1 MAIIDLIKLEGQF
14 YIAQDGELYDKIAV
28 ALSGQPLCKTAS
40 EVQSVIGDE
49 WKGITRSA
57 QYRKLKKACRSNS
70 QYIIIRCDP
79 VDKTFLLSEHG
90 LSVEVVHHFFNLF
103 RTEDEDSVSWIKNL
117 PEYYVEQTLS
127 FFPNGSA
134 EYVKDSSAGTFRF
147 MLIPL
152 HLWQELPLRLWNGG
166 V

>member
-70 QYIIIRCDP
+70 QYIIIRCNP
-79 VDKTFLLSEHG
+79 VDKSFLLSEHG

-117 PEYYVEQTLS
+117 PEYYVEQTLR

-134 EYVKDSSAGTFRF
+134 EYVKDSSAGSFRF

>member
-1 MAIIDLIKLEGQF
+1 MIKLEGQF

-70 QYIIIRCDP
+70 KYIIIRCDP

-117 PEYYVEQTLS
+117 PEYYVEQTLR

-134 EYVKDSSAGTFRF
+134 EYVKDCSAGSFRF

>member
-1 MAIIDLIKLEGQF
+1 MAIIDLIKLKGQF
-14 YIAQDGELYDKIAV
+14 YIAQDEELYDKIAV
-28 ALSGQPLCKTAS
+28 ALSGRPLCKTAS
-40 EVQSVIGDE
+40 DVQSIIGDE

-90 LSVEVVHHFFNLF
+90 LSAEVVHHFFNLF
-103 RTEDEDSVSWIKNL
+103 RTEDEDSMSWIKNL
-117 PEYYVEQTLS
+117 PEYYVEQTLR
-127 FFPNGSA
+127 FFPNGVA
-134 EYVKDSSAGTFRF
+134 EYVKDGSAGTFRF

-152 HLWQELPLRLWNGG
+152 HLWQELPLRLWNGE

>member
-117 PEYYVEQTLS
+117 PEYYVEQTLR

-134 EYVKDSSAGTFRF
+134 EYVKDGSAGSFRF